1 MFDEPEVEGRSALRP
16 IWAVAFLAGALIL
29 SGCGSDDPGESEPTT
44 ANRGASASAKGSC
57 PASKNS
63 EERELIYDNY
73 LDLPIIIGSY
83 PESIDCYDWGSRTPA
98 SYGNMTLD
106 AGERR
111 IITVD
116 DNNVTRGKA
125 WNTAVRVT
133 VAPGV
138 GGGLHVLRLG
148 LYGRAR
154 FELYGGTDSSGGS
167 GTTKWC
173 TSVAGRNSCVLPLD
187 LAPETLKK
195 TGGPIQARVAGST
208 LAIERR
214 P

>member
-1 MFDEPEVEGRSALRP
+1 MFDEPKVEGRGALRP

-44 ANRGASASAKGSC
+44 ANREASASTKGSC

-106 AGERR
+106 PGERR

-187 LAPETLKK
+187 FAPETLKK

>member
-1 MFDEPEVEGRSALRP
+1 
-16 IWAVAFLAGALIL
+16 
-29 SGCGSDDPGESEPTT
+29 
-44 ANRGASASAKGSC
+44 
-57 PASKNS
+57 
-63 EERELIYDNY
+63 
-73 LDLPIIIGSY
+73 
-83 PESIDCYDWGSRTPA
+83 
-98 SYGNMTLD
+98 MTLD

-116 DNNVTRGKA
+116 DNNTTRRKA
-125 WNTAVRVT
+125 WNTAASVKLG
-133 VAPGV
+133 PGQV
-138 GGGLHVLRLG
+138 DTNVLRQNLFYWSDASSLAYG
-148 LYGRAR
+148 LYGA
-154 FELYGGTDSSGGS
+154 TDSSGGS

-187 LAPETLKK
+187 LAPGTLKK